1 MFTIED
7 FLRVSNQMRDY
18 YAKKIKDSFQ
28 EFNFSPNEISILIVL
43 KNNSTITTS
52 TELKVVLGVSK
63 TLISR
68 SVDSLEK
75 KGLICTCIDEKDSR
89 IHHLQLTG
97 ECKPILK
104 IIDEEIGKINKT
116 LFNDVSVEE
125 MKSLKQTMSKLQK
138 CVEKEVIK
146 HITTK
151 LATIEVT
158 REVFLWTTQFCMIFL
173 MVCMPWV

>member
-1 MFTIED
+1 MFTIEE
-7 FLRVSNQMRDY
+7 FLRISNQMRDY

-28 EFNFSPNEISILIVL
+28 EFNFSPNEISILIIL

-75 KGLICTCIDEKDSR
+75 KGLIRICIDEKDTR
-89 IHHLQLTG
+89 VHHLKFTQ
-97 ECKPILK
+97 ECQPILK

-116 LFNDVSVEE
+116 LFYDVSVEE
-125 MKSLKQTMSKLQK
+125 MKSLKQTMNKLQK
-138 CVEKEVIK
+138 RVEEGKQLYGI
-146 HITTK
+146 
-151 LATIEVT
+151 
-158 REVFLWTTQFCMIFL
+158 
-173 MVCMPWV
+173 

>member
-1 MFTIED
+1 MSSWKECKLGD
-7 FLRVSNQMRDY
+7 VVSSNNKTVDKNYEFENIQYLDTGSLTNN
-18 YAKKIKDSFQ
+18 KIDSFQ

-138 CVEKEVIK
+138 CVEERK
-146 HITTK
+146 
-151 LATIEVT
+151 
-158 REVFLWTTQFCMIFL
+158 
-173 MVCMPWV
+173 

>member
-1 MFTIED
+1 MFTIEE
-7 FLRVSNQMRDY
+7 FLRISNQMRDY

-28 EFNFSPNEISILIVL
+28 EFNFSPNEISILIIL

-75 KGLICTCIDEKDSR
+75 KGLIRICIDEKDTR
-89 IHHLQLTG
+89 VHHLKLTQ
-97 ECKPILK
+97 ECQPILK

-116 LFNDVSVEE
+116 LFYDVSVEE
-125 MKSLKQTMSKLQK
+125 MQSLKQTMNKLQK
-138 CVEKEVIK
+138 RVEEGKQLYGI
-146 HITTK
+146 
-151 LATIEVT
+151 
-158 REVFLWTTQFCMIFL
+158 
-173 MVCMPWV
+173 

>member
-1 MFTIED
+1 M
-7 FLRVSNQMRDY
+7 
-18 YAKKIKDSFQ
+18 
-28 EFNFSPNEISILIVL
+28 IVL
-43 KNNSTITTS
+43 KKNSTITTS

-89 IHHLQLTG
+89 IHHLQLTD

-125 MKSLKQTMSKLQK
+125 MNSLKQTMSKLQK
-138 CVEKEVIK
+138 CVEKE
-146 HITTK
+146 
-151 LATIEVT
+151 E
-158 REVFLWTTQFCMIFL
+158 
-173 MVCMPWV
+173 

>member
-7 FLRVSNQMRDY
+7 FLRISNQMRDY

-43 KNNSTITTS
+43 KNNPTITTS

-75 KGLICTCIDEKDSR
+75 KGLIRICIDEKDTR
-89 IHHLQLTG
+89 IHHLRLTDA
-97 ECKPILK
+97 CKPILK
-104 IIDEEIGKINKT
+104 TIDEEIGKINKT
-116 LFNDVSVEE
+116 LFYDVSVEE
-125 MKSLKQTMSKLQK
+125 MKNLKQTMSKL
-138 CVEKEVIK
+138 
-146 HITTK
+146 
-151 LATIEVT
+151 
-158 REVFLWTTQFCMIFL
+158 
-173 MVCMPWV
+173 P

>member
-1 MFTIED
+1 MFTIEE
-7 FLRVSNQMRDY
+7 FLRISNQMRDY

-75 KGLICTCIDEKDSR
+75 KGLIRICIDEKDTR
-89 IHHLQLTG
+89 IHHLRLTDA
-97 ECKPILK
+97 CKPILK
-104 IIDEEIGKINKT
+104 TIDEEIGKINKT
-116 LFNDVSVEE
+116 LFYDVSVDE
-125 MKSLKQTMSKLQK
+125 MKNLKQTMNKLQK
-138 CVEKEVIK
+138 RVEEGK
-146 HITTK
+146 
-151 LATIEVT
+151 
-158 REVFLWTTQFCMIFL
+158 
-173 MVCMPWV
+173 

>member
-7 FLRVSNQMRDY
+7 FACIESNEGLLC
-18 YAKKIKDSFQ
+18 KKIKDSFQ

-75 KGLICTCIDEKDSR
+75 RD
-89 IHHLQLTG
+89 
-97 ECKPILK
+97 
-104 IIDEEIGKINKT
+104 
-116 LFNDVSVEE
+116 LFV
-125 MKSLKQTMSKLQK
+125 
-138 CVEKEVIK
+138 
-146 HITTK
+146 
-151 LATIEVT
+151 LA
-158 REVFLWTTQFCMIFL
+158 
-173 MVCMPWV
+173 

>member
-1 MFTIED
+1 MFTIEE
-7 FLRVSNQMRDY
+7 FLRISNQMRDY

-28 EFNFSPNEISILIVL
+28 EFNFSPNEISILIIL

-75 KGLICTCIDEKDSR
+75 KGLIRICIDEKDTR
-89 IHHLQLTG
+89 VHHLKLTQ
-97 ECKPILK
+97 ECQSILK

-116 LFNDVSVEE
+116 LFYDVSVEE
-125 MKSLKQTMSKLQK
+125 MKSLKQTMNKLQK
-138 CVEKEVIK
+138 RVEEGKQLYSI
-146 HITTK
+146 
-151 LATIEVT
+151 
-158 REVFLWTTQFCMIFL
+158 
-173 MVCMPWV
+173 

>member
-1 MFTIED
+1 MFTIEE
-7 FLRVSNQMRDY
+7 FLRISNQMRDY

-75 KGLICTCIDEKDSR
+75 KGLIRICIDEKDTR
-89 IHHLQLTG
+89 IHHLRLTDA
-97 ECKPILK
+97 CKPILK
-104 IIDEEIGKINKT
+104 TIDEEIGKINKT
-116 LFNDVSVEE
+116 LFYDVSVDE
-125 MKSLKQTMSKLQK
+125 MKNLKQTMNKIQK
-138 CVEKEVIK
+138 RVEEAK
-146 HITTK
+146 
-151 LATIEVT
+151 
-158 REVFLWTTQFCMIFL
+158 
-173 MVCMPWV
+173 

>member
-1 MFTIED
+1 MFTIEE
-7 FLRVSNQMRDY
+7 FLRIFNQMRDY

-28 EFNFSPNEISILIVL
+28 EFNFSPNEISILIIL

-75 KGLICTCIDEKDSR
+75 KGLIRICIDEKDTR
-89 IHHLQLTG
+89 VHHLKLTQ
-97 ECKPILK
+97 ECQPILK

-116 LFNDVSVEE
+116 LFYDVSVEE
-125 MKSLKQTMSKLQK
+125 MKSLKQTMNKLQK
-138 CVEKEVIK
+138 RVEEGKQLYGI
-146 HITTK
+146 
-151 LATIEVT
+151 
-158 REVFLWTTQFCMIFL
+158 
-173 MVCMPWV
+173 

>member
-7 FLRVSNQMRDY
+7 FLRISNQMRDY

-28 EFNFSPNEISILIVL
+28 EFNFSPNEISILIIL

-75 KGLICTCIDEKDSR
+75 KGLIRICIDEKDTR
-89 IHHLQLTG
+89 VHHLKLTQ
-97 ECKPILK
+97 ECQPILK

-116 LFNDVSVEE
+116 LFYDVSVEE
-125 MKSLKQTMSKLQK
+125 MKSLKQTMNKLQNCVVWYIRSKLAI
-138 CVEKEVIK
+138 IK
-146 HITTK
+146 
-151 LATIEVT
+151 VT

>member
-1 MFTIED
+1 MYAIED

-43 KNNSTITTS
+43 KNNTTS

-63 TLISR
+63 ALISR

-138 CVEKEVIK
+138 CVEKE
-146 HITTK
+146 
-151 LATIEVT
+151 E
-158 REVFLWTTQFCMIFL
+158 
-173 MVCMPWV
+173 

>member
-1 MFTIED
+1 MFTIEE
-7 FLRVSNQMRDY
+7 FLRISNQMRDY

-116 LFNDVSVEE
+116 LFNDVFVEE

-138 CVEKEVIK
+138 CVEKE
-146 HITTK
+146 
-151 LATIEVT
+151 E
-158 REVFLWTTQFCMIFL
+158 
-173 MVCMPWV
+173 

>member
-1 MFTIED
+1 MFTIEE
-7 FLRVSNQMRDY
+7 FLRISNQMRDY

-28 EFNFSPNEISILIVL
+28 EFNFSLNEISILIIL

-75 KGLICTCIDEKDSR
+75 KGLIRICIDEKDTR
-89 IHHLQLTG
+89 VHHLKLTQ
-97 ECKPILK
+97 ECQPILK

-116 LFNDVSVEE
+116 LFYDVSVEE
-125 MKSLKQTMSKLQK
+125 MKSLKQTMNKLQK
-138 CVEKEVIK
+138 RVEEGKQLYGI
-146 HITTK
+146 
-151 LATIEVT
+151 
-158 REVFLWTTQFCMIFL
+158 
-173 MVCMPWV
+173 